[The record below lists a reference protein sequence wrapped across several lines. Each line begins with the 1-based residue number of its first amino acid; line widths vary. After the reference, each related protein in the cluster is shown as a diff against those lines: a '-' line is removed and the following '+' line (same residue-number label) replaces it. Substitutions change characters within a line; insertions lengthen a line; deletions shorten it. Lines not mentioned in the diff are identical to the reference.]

1 MPYATA
7 SDDTRLWYEAAGS
20 GPALLMAHELGSD
33 ARQWRGQVEAFSR
46 RFRCITPNARGY
58 PPSGVPEEDHAYLWT
73 RFAADI
79 GTVLDAAGEAR
90 AMVMGWSMGAYAAL
104 QFARLHPDR
113 VRALVLVG
121 IGSGSP
127 QGDEDLWRMQMRDL
141 SAAWLEDPRRG
152 ARLLAEAPNRQ
163 ALRRLNP
170 EAFAAW
176 LADLEGHSPE
186 GMARTCRNYQ
196 GRRASL
202 QDFEAEFAGLQV
214 PTLVVCGEEDAP
226 CLETSRW
233 LARVLPNA
241 ELWLES
247 GAGHCPNLETPDK
260 FNMRIGRFLADVRE
274 APHDREQ
281 A

>member
-1 MPYATA
+1 MPHATA
-7 SDDTRLWYEAAGS
+7 SDDTRLWYEVAGS

-33 ARQWRGQVEAFSR
+33 ARQWRGQVEAFSG

-127 QGDEDLWRMQMRDL
+127 AGDEELWRMQMRDL
-141 SAAWLEDPRRG
+141 S
-152 ARLLAEAPNRQ
+152 
-163 ALRRLNP
+163 
-170 EAFAAW
+170 AAW

-196 GRRASL
+196 GRRPSL
-202 QDFEAEFAGLQV
+202 QVLEEEFAGLQV

-233 LARVLPNA
+233 LERVLPNA
-241 ELWLES
+241 ELWLEP
-247 GAGHCPNLETPDK
+247 GGGHCPNLETPDK
-260 FNMRIGRFLADVRE
+260 FNTRIGRFLADVRE

>member
-7 SDDTRLWYEAAGS
+7 ADDVMLWYETVGS

-33 ARQWRGQVEAFSR
+33 ARQWRGQVEAFSG

-58 PPSGVPEEDHAYLWT
+58 PPSGAPEEDHAYLWT
-73 RFAADI
+73 RFASDI
-79 GTVLDAAGEAR
+79 GAVLDTAGEAS
-90 AMVMGWSMGAYAAL
+90 AIVMGWSMGAYAAL
-104 QFARLHPDR
+104 QFARLHPKR

-127 QGDEDLWRMQMRDL
+127 PGDEELWRMQMRDM
-141 SAAWLEDPRRG
+141 SAAWLEDPRRS
-152 ARLLAEAPNRQ
+152 ARMLAEAPNRQ

-196 GRRASL
+196 GRRPSL
-202 QDFEAEFAGLQV
+202 QDFEAEFVTLEA
-214 PTLVVCGEEDAP
+214 PTLIVCGEEDAP
-226 CLETSRW
+226 CIETSAW
-233 LARVLPNA
+233 LARTLPNA
-241 ELWLES
+241 RLWAPK
-247 GAGHCPNLETPDK
+247 GRGHAPNLEDP
-260 FNMRIGRFLADVRE
+260 GRFNRE
-274 APHDREQ
+274 VGAFLKGVP
-281 A
+281 

>member
-7 SDDTRLWYEAAGS
+7 SDDTQLWYETAGS

-33 ARQWRGQVEAFSR
+33 ARQWRGQVDAFSD

-58 PPSGVPEEDHAYLWT
+58 PPSAVPDEDHAYLWT

-79 GTVLDAAGEAR
+79 GTVLDAAGEDR
-90 AMVMGWSMGAYAAL
+90 AIVMGWSMGAYAAL

-127 QGDEDLWRMQMRDL
+127 KADEDLWRRQMQGMA
-141 SAAWLEDPRRG
+141 AAWLENPRFG
-152 ARLLAEAPNRQ
+152 ARMLAEAPNRQ

-170 EAFAAW
+170 GAFAAW

-186 GMARTCRNYQ
+186 GMARTCHNYQ
-196 GRRASL
+196 GRRPSL
-202 QDFEAEFAGLQV
+202 QDFEAEFAELAA
-214 PTLVVCGEEDAP
+214 PTLIVCGEEDAP

-233 LARVLPNA
+233 LARVLPKA
-241 ELWLES
+241 ELWLEP
-247 GAGHCPNLETPDK
+247 GAGHCPNLEMPDK
-260 FNMRIGRFLADVRE
+260 FNLRTGRFLAGVSE
-274 APHDREQ
+274 GSA
-281 A
+281 

>member
-1 MPYATA
+1 MPTAIA
-7 SDDTRLWYEAAGS
+7 SDDTRLWYEVTGS

-33 ARQWRGQVEAFSR
+33 ARQWRGQVEAFAG

-58 PPSGVPEEDHAYLWT
+58 PPSGVPAEDHAYLWT

-79 GTVLDAAGEAR
+79 GSVLNAAGETR
-90 AMVMGWSMGAYAAL
+90 AIVMGWSMGAYAAL
-104 QFARLHPDR
+104 QFARLHPER

-127 QGDEDLWRMQMRDL
+127 PGDEGLWRLQMRDMA
-141 SAAWLEDPRRG
+141 AAWLEDPRRG
-152 ARLLAEAPNRQ
+152 ARILAEALNRQ

-196 GRRASL
+196 GRRPSL
-202 QDFEAEFAGLQV
+202 QDFEAEFAALEV
-214 PTLVVCGEEDAP
+214 PTLIVCGQEDAP
-226 CLETSRW
+226 CQDTSAW
-233 LARVLPNA
+233 LGQTLPGAVLWEP
-241 ELWLES
+241 
-247 GAGHCPNLETPDK
+247 AGLGHAPNLEAPKK
-260 FNMRIGRFLADVRE
+260 FNVAVEQFVQRFA
-274 APHDREQ
+274 
-281 A
+281 

>member
-1 MPYATA
+1 MPFATA
-7 SDDTRLWYEAAGS
+7 SDDTQLWYETTGS
-20 GPALLMAHELGSD
+20 GPPLLLAHELGSD
-33 ARQWRGQVEAFSR
+33 ARQWRGQVEAFSG

-58 PPSGVPEEDHAYLWT
+58 PPSGAPGEDHAYLWT

-79 GTVLDAAGEAR
+79 GAALDAAGEPR
-90 AMVMGWSMGAYAAL
+90 AILMGWSMGAYAAL

-127 QGDEDLWRMQMRDL
+127 QGDEGLWRMQMRDM

-152 ARLLAEAPNRQ
+152 ARMLAEAPNRQ
-163 ALRRLNP
+163 ALRRLAP

-196 GRRASL
+196 GRRPSL
-202 QDFEAEFAGLQV
+202 QDFEAEFAGLQT
-214 PTLVVCGEEDAP
+214 PTLIVCGTEDAP
-226 CLETSRW
+226 CLETSVW
-233 LARVLPNA
+233 LGRVLPGA
-241 ELWLES
+241 RLWSPERL
-247 GAGHCPNLETPDK
+247 GHAPNLEAPER
-260 FNMRIGRFLADVRE
+260 FNQEVGAFLDAL
-274 APHDREQ
+274 
-281 A
+281 